1 MNTVRQNANYNP
13 SSTVSNGNTTI
24 IHVHEMP
31 LNAHNLTAKEATG
44 VVITALETLTDNPT
58 GV

>member
-1 MNTVRQNANYNP
+1 
-13 SSTVSNGNTTI
+13 
-24 IHVHEMP
+24 MP

-44 VVITALETLTDNPT
+44 VVITALETLADNPQ